1 MSRLQH
7 NLMQPTAKIS
17 GDAYNDLERS
27 VYNTEI
33 SLLSPAAFDD
43 RSASTVVPEADH
55 DAENDITPYSEGA
68 TGDVQHYGST
78 IPCSGTQ
85 SILRVEGLNKFFR
98 KKQAVRDVSFSMR
111 QGEVVGLLGP
121 NGAGKTTS
129 FYMIVGFYTP
139 NAGGIYLDDRCITGL
154 PMYQRARIGISYLP
168 QEASVFRKLS
178 VEQNIDA
185 ILETRK
191 DLTKTERKAKL
202 DALLDEF
209 RITAKR
215 KQPAYT
221 LSGGERRRTEIARA
235 LAIEPKFLLLD
246 EPFAGIDPIAV
257 HDIKLI
263 IRLLARQNIGVLITD
278 HNVRDTLEITDRAY
292 IINKGEIVEQ
302 GPREKILES
311 EIARKVYLGEEFRM

>member
-1 MSRLQH
+1 MSDGLNYLSEEDAMHH
-7 NLMQPTAKIS
+7 NIEHSEQ
-17 GDAYNDLERS
+17 
-27 VYNTEI
+27 NTEI
-33 SLLSPAAFDD
+33 ALLNTEPFQDVESNDEPV
-43 RSASTVVPEADH
+43 RSDFLYASRYFT
-55 DAENDITPYSEGA
+55 DAYMSK
-68 TGDVQHYGST
+68 
-78 IPCSGTQ
+78 
-85 SILRVEGLNKFFR
+85 SILRVEGLNKSFH
-98 KKQAVRDVSFSMR
+98 KKQAVRDVSFSMT

-139 NAGGIYLDDRCITGL
+139 NSGGIYLDDRCITNL
-154 PMYQRARIGISYLP
+154 PMYKRARIGISYLP

-191 DLTKTERKAKL
+191 DLSRAERKEKL
-202 DALLDEF
+202 DSLLEEF
-209 RITAKR
+209 GITANR

-302 GPREKILES
+302 GPRQKILDS